1 MARPNLTRQIAIGLI
16 AYGVLLSI
24 ALFVHGL
31 LVNERAE
38 RMVWQAM
45 LDTEMT
51 AILARQQDEPGFHW
65 PNNGK
70 LDLYD
75 FDAPD
80 TLPPEIA
87 VLAPGLH
94 DELVFADN
102 EWVVLVRDDANG
114 VRHALA
120 LDIDGFEDVEWRLIQ
135 PVIVS
140 STIFMLLLA
149 IVIHFGARLLTRPLL
164 ELAAAIGALSPDRR
178 GQRIAP
184 HPRASSELEVIAN
197 ALNGYLE
204 RSDSFVERE
213 RAFIDTASHELRTP
227 ITVIRGAAQVAQ
239 GEAGLSPGAVRQLD
253 RIVRTTMDIEELV
266 SMLLVLA
273 RDPARMRDASE
284 RFRLDELIP
293 TIVDDHRPLCEDRAL
308 ELLTE
313 PLVPCTLVAPEA
325 VVRVAIGNLLRNAIE
340 NSDQGTIQ
348 VSLDAQARVTIRDP
362 GHGMTPEEISRLYA
376 RMARG
381 GGRGAG
387 IGMDLI
393 ARLCE
398 HLGWRLDITSRPE
411 QGTRA
416 RLDLSASRAESLPAG
431 SVP

>member
-1 MARPNLTRQIAIGLI
+1 MARPSLARQIAIGLI
-16 AYGVLLSI
+16 VYGVLLSI

-51 AILARQQDEPGFHW
+51 AILARRRNEPGFQW
-65 PNNGK
+65 QSNGK

-87 VLAPGLH
+87 ALAPGLH

-102 EWVVLVRDDANG
+102 EWVVLVREDAEG

-120 LDIDGFEDVEWRLIQ
+120 LDIDGFEDIEWRLIR

-140 STIFMLLLA
+140 SAIFMLLLA
-149 IVIHFGARLLTRPLL
+149 FVIHLGARLLVRPLR
-164 ELAAAIGALSPDRR
+164 ELAAGIGALAPDRR

-184 HPRASSELEVIAN
+184 HPRASSELEVIAK

-204 RSDSFVERE
+204 RSDNFVERE

-239 GEAGLSPGAVRQLD
+239 VESGLPAGAARQLE

-273 RDPARMRDASE
+273 RDPARVRDASE
-284 RFRLDELIP
+284 HFRLDDLIP
-293 TIVDDHRPLCEDRAL
+293 GIVDDHRPLCEDKAL
-308 ELLTE
+308 DLATGA
-313 PLVPCTLVAPEA
+313 LVPCTLVAPEA
-325 VVRVAIGNLLRNAIE
+325 VVRMAVGNLLRNAIE
-340 NSDQGTIQ
+340 NSDRGTIH
-348 VSLDAQARVTIRDP
+348 VSLDTQARVEIRDP
-362 GHGMTPEEISRLYA
+362 GHGMTPEEISQLYA

-387 IGMDLI
+387 IGLDLI

-398 HLGWRLDITSRPE
+398 HLGWRLDITSGPE
-411 QGTRA
+411 QGTLV
-416 RLDLSASRAESLPAG
+416 RLDLSASHADPAIVRQV
-431 SVP
+431 S